1 MKAAVLYGNDDIRY
15 EDVETP
21 EPSKGQVRVRVKAC
35 GICGS
40 DIPRVTDGGAHFY
53 PIVLGHEFSGYIDKT
68 GEGVTAV
75 KEGDRIAAVPLVP
88 CMQCDNCRHGLFSLC
103 KNYIFIGSRV
113 SGGFADFVVLPETNA
128 VRIDDSV
135 SYEQG
140 ALFEPSSVAHH
151 GVSLAKI
158 KEGSTAAVLGGG
170 TIGAFVAQWARI
182 KGASKVVVFGRNKQR
197 LKINKRIGAD
207 VLISTNDDDWRDIAL
222 AETKNGRGFDVLF
235 DTAGTVPTMKTA
247 MDLAADRATVC
258 YVGTPSGDITFSKD
272 EWERLNRKE
281 LTVTAS
287 WMSGGLPYPGA
298 DWTETAEKFRSGELM
313 FDTELFYAKY
323 DMCDAGKAFKLFKE
337 KGRVKGRVLLVNKD

>member
-1 MKAAVLYGNDDIRY
+1 M
-15 EDVETP
+15 
-21 EPSKGQVRVRVKAC
+21 
-35 GICGS
+35 
-40 DIPRVTDGGAHFY
+40 
-53 PIVLGHEFSGYIDKT
+53 
-68 GEGVTAV
+68 
-75 KEGDRIAAVPLVP
+75 
-88 CMQCDNCRHGLFSLC
+88 
-103 KNYIFIGSRV
+103 RV
-113 SGGFADFVVLPETNA
+113 S
-128 VRIDDSV
+128 
-135 SYEQG
+135 
-140 ALFEPSSVAHH
+140 
-151 GVSLAKI
+151 
-158 KEGSTAAVLGGG
+158 
-170 TIGAFVAQWARI
+170 
-182 KGASKVVVFGRNKQR
+182 VVVFGRNKQR
-197 LKINKRIGAD
+197 LKINKRLGAD

-337 KGRVKGRVLLVNKD
+337 KGRVKGRVLLVNTEQVFR